1 MFFAGDFTLITPA
14 SLLQLLCQEQ
24 RSVAITAQ
32 RGDESACIQI
42 IEGMIVRAQCGASN
56 GREAMYRWLVW
67 DGGSFYVNVLHEA
80 PAEVD
85 MMAHYEELVLEAA
98 RRRDE
103 LELTLTPVLPY
114 PQRSQ
119 LEQILVQCPA
129 LAGIALV
136 SSEGRLLGA
145 LGLDHVLTLEA
156 QSVVAGLAIVGG
168 LLAAPPQQIAL
179 YITSNYRLLLVQ
191 WGRVWL
197 LAVPTS
203 GASVSEATAQ
213 IQKLPIDYL

>member
-24 RSVAITAQ
+24 RSVAISAH
-32 RGDESACIQI
+32 RGSEVACIQI
-42 IEGMIVRAQCGASN
+42 IEGMIVKAQCGASN

-67 DGGSFYVNVLHEA
+67 DGGSFHIKVLHEA
-80 PAEVD
+80 PPEVD
-85 MMAHYEELVLEAA
+85 MMVHYEELVLEAA

-119 LEQILVQCPA
+119 LEQILAQCPA

-136 SSEGRLLGA
+136 SPEGRLLGA
-145 LGLDHVLTLEA
+145 IGLDDVLTLEA
-156 QSVVAGLAIVGG
+156 HSVVAGLAIVGA
-168 LLAAPPQQIAL
+168 LLGAPAQQITL
-179 YITSNYRLLLVQ
+179 YITSHYRILLTQ
-191 WGRVWL
+191 RGGAWL
-197 LAVPTS
+197 LAVPTT
-203 GASVSEATAQ
+203 GASVSEATTQ
-213 IQKLPIDYL
+213 IQKMQTDYL